1 MPAPASPR
9 RGATTPPSYVDLNPI
24 LAAIAD
30 QPETS
35 DYTSVQDRIRARQ
48 AQHHAAALLAQPD
61 AADLTPTLRHA
72 AETARAAGPEAGVW
86 VAPIERASAGNT
98 PVIIDLDDYLT
109 LVDETDASSAAKSAE
124 PFPPTSRPFSIGST
138 STLTLGSIVGFIEN
152 PNRPHSRSTP
162 APRQPFSQRPTGRR
176 DRVGRARKMADRA
189 AFDRPANA
197 EIRPHRPGYLRSGKY
212 YRRSTQKER
221 MRCMSRLGLSQPS
234 QTYSKVAKRSLGEC
248 RASSAHG
255 Q

>member
-48 AQHHAAALLAQPD
+48 AQHHAAALLAQSD

-86 VAPIERASAGNT
+86 VAPIERASAGNGT
-98 PVIIDLDDYLT
+98 APAI
-109 LVDETDASSAAKSAE
+109 SA
-124 PFPPTSRPFSIGST
+124 T
-138 STLTLGSIVGFIEN
+138 
-152 PNRPHSRSTP
+152 
-162 APRQPFSQRPTGRR
+162 
-176 DRVGRARKMADRA
+176 ADRPPGTRRPSTKNNLRVA
-189 AFDRPANA
+189 INPPANA
-197 EIRPHRPGYLRSGKY
+197 ENRPHRAGICVLGEDDSRALPAFLGFLFQAFS
-212 YRRSTQKER
+212 
-221 MRCMSRLGLSQPS
+221 SRL
-234 QTYSKVAKRSLGEC
+234 SLVIP
-248 RASSAHG
+248 
-255 Q
+255 